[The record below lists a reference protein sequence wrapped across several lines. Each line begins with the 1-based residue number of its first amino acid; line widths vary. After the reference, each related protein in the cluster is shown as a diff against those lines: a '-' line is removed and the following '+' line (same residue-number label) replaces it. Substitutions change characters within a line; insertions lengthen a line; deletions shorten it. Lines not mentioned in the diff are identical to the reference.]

1 MFHVFFVFFYLMLLN
16 LVIFVLLYVD
26 VSLKCSNFF
35 IFDDLGQ
42 ILQFGE
48 IYLKKNKKMC
58 KKINFV
64 QNQIFYWFCFASR

>member
-1 MFHVFFVFFYLMLLN
+1 MLLN

-42 ILQFGE
+42 ILQFGGD
-48 IYLKKNKKMC
+48 
-58 KKINFV
+58 
-64 QNQIFYWFCFASR
+64 IFEKEQENV